1 MVPLVTMTKA
11 AIVILAA
18 SETHGDLGRLTN
30 ALVTAKEFRDAGD
43 DVQVIFDGAGT
54 TWLPDLAG
62 GDHQLSPLFE
72 ELGDDISGACAFC
85 ADAFGVRDDLEG
97 TDVPLL
103 KGNEGHPSIRS
114 LVEDGYEVL
123 TF

>member
-1 MVPLVTMTKA
+1 MTKA
-11 AIVILAA
+11 AILILAA

-43 DVQVIFDGAGT
+43 DVEVIFDGAAT
-54 TWLPDLAG
+54 TWVPDLAG

-72 ELGDDISGACAFC
+72 ELGDHVSGACAFC
-85 ADAFGVRDDLEG
+85 ADAFGVRDKVEG

-103 KGNEGHPSIRS
+103 DEHEGHPSIRS
-114 LVEDGYEVL
+114 LVADGYEVL